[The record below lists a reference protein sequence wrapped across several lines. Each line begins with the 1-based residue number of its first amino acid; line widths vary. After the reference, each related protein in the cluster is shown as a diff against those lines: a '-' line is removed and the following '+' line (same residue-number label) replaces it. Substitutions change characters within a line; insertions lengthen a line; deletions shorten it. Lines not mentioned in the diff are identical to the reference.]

1 MLLFVL
7 QSVVHV
13 SHWDLKLKLFT
24 AWEERVAK
32 ITSDKGTVSHEVQL
46 LIREHKGH
54 IKSLETVD
62 IKIYPDF
69 FFYTQTSKR
78 LVINLAYIF

>member
-1 MLLFVL
+1 M
-7 QSVVHV
+7 
-13 SHWDLKLKLFT
+13 
-24 AWEERVAK
+24 K
-32 ITSDKGTVSHEVQL
+32 ITSDKGTVSHEVKL

-78 LVINLAYIF
+78 LVINLVYIF

>member
-1 MLLFVL
+1 M
-7 QSVVHV
+7 
-13 SHWDLKLKLFT
+13 
-24 AWEERVAK
+24 K
-32 ITSDKGTVSHEVQL
+32 IPSDKGTVSHEVQL

-78 LVINLAYIF
+78 LVINLVYIF